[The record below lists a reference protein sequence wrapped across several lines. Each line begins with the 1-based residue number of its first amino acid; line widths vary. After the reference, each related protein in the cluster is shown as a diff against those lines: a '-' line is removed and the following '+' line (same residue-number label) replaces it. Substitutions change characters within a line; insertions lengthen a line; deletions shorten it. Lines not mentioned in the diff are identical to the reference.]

1 MPSLEVIAYLF
12 ILITCALA
20 LLAVTRSYKITK
32 KRLPFIQIVDLARA
46 FFITLSFIILKLSM
60 DQVYFLGDII
70 SEKVFKILSMVLNM
84 LILLLVFYSTAKIIK
99 FSKEFPK

>member
-1 MPSLEVIAYLF
+1 MPNLEVIAYLL

-20 LLAVTRSYKITK
+20 LLAVTRSYAITK

-70 SEKVFKILSMVLNM
+70 PEKVFKILSMVLNM
-84 LILLLVFYSTAKIIK
+84 LILLLVFY
-99 FSKEFPK
+99 